1 MKCGTPISPL
11 FSLSLSSRRIE
22 KSNPYRGSG
31 IDLLMVNPIVIFD
44 CAFFRVGL
52 MIIEDK
58 TKGNVESR
66 AYFLELEK
74 RLVNLEASVQNMGAG
89 MQRGNLNPEQE
100 QRVVAVE
107 DRLENMED
115 LQMVANLDII
125 KMKEILDKL
134 QPSGE
139 LAQTAVG
146 YDDFSRKKITELE
159 DSLNS
164 LGRKVDSVESSK
176 FSGKGAAGAGAGTS
190 DEIKRIREEL
200 ESFKKDTEESVKIIV
215 SSIKKLAERMNRRI

>member
-1 MKCGTPISPL
+1 
-11 FSLSLSSRRIE
+11 
-22 KSNPYRGSG
+22 
-31 IDLLMVNPIVIFD
+31 
-44 CAFFRVGL
+44 

-58 TKGNVESR
+58 TKGNAENS

-125 KMKEILDKL
+125 KMKEVLEKVT
-134 QPSGE
+134 PAGE
-139 LAQTAVG
+139 FAPTATG
-146 YDDFSRKKITELE
+146 YDEFSRKKIAEFE

-164 LGRKVDSVESSK
+164 LGRKVDSIEPLK
-176 FSGKGAAGAGAGTS
+176 FSGKGAAAAGAGAS
-190 DEIKRIREEL
+190 DEIKKMKEEL
-200 ESFKKDTEESVKIIV
+200 ASFKKETEESVKIIV
-215 SSIKKLAERMNRRI
+215 SSIKKLAERMNR